1 MRSWKNQSF
10 LVFRT
15 RVSPNS
21 EVSEY
26 KLWGETWL
34 SHAHAFSFL
43 PVKNCSHHP
52 WKRAPER
59 SHCASPWKNAPE
71 SGAGRNKLGSPRRGR
86 LRAPAPLRCP
96 TAAAPQQ
103 PDTGTETEIKRDFQE
118 RDDLRKKKP
127 KKTPKMI

>member
-15 RVSPNS
+15 RVSLNS

-43 PVKNCSHHP
+43 PVKNCSHHH

-71 SGAGRNKLGSPRRGR
+71 SGAGRNKLGPRAAGGSRR
-86 LRAPAPLRCP
+86 PHPCAALRQRHRSNLTLEQKPKSNAISKNELIL
-96 TAAAPQQ
+96 
-103 PDTGTETEIKRDFQE
+103 E
-118 RDDLRKKKP
+118 KKK